1 MYRHTRRDPFCKTSP
16 GRSSTPRKSPTT
28 GCVHL
33 AHPELMVS
41 TGFANPLVDQA
52 LSLSTLPVASDAA

>member
-1 MYRHTRRDPFCKTSP
+1 MDPSQEP
-16 GRSSTPRKSPTT
+16 YDRLWAI
-28 GCVHL
+28 L